1 MQETCAE
8 EACTEEVKGEE
19 DVKKGEEEVKKGE
32 EDVKKDEE
40 DVKKVEENDAQ
51 KVEEEMKQGTEEK
64 ETTKSKEN
72 KPVTEP
78 ETRETAEP
86 SPKETS
92 HDVAEES
99 TPSKETVEKVKS
111 SDCCIVLYPVC
122 FTNNHSIS
130 TILCLFYLLTPTND
144 TRGERLQRSRYCR
157 FRH

>member
-8 EACTEEVKGEE
+8 DVKKNEEEVKKGEEEVKKGEE

-32 EDVKKDEE
+32 EEVKKG
-40 DVKKVEENDAQ
+40 
-51 KVEEEMKQGTEEK
+51 EEEMKQGTEEK